1 MSDYKHW
8 VVGFVFRKEKNE
20 VALVMKNRPEWQKG
34 RLNGVGG
41 KIEGSET
48 SHQAM
53 RREFKEE
60 AGADIPENAW
70 REFAL
75 LKEKPGDVKFLVAHG
90 DYALTS
96 MTDESVDWYKVS
108 NLTALPT
115 MPDLKWLIPLASDD
129 NTKYVSIDYDQPM
142 S

>member
-8 VVGFVFRKEKNE
+8 VVGFVFKNRSE
-20 VALVMKNRPEWQKG
+20 VALVTKNRPEWQKG

-41 KIEGSET
+41 KIEEGET
-48 SHQAM
+48 SVEAM

-60 AGADIPENAW
+60 AGADIAEW

-96 MTDESVDWYKVS
+96 MTDEPVAWYKIDDLK
-108 NLTALPT
+108 NAPI
-115 MPDLKWLIPLASDD
+115 MPDLHWLIPLALDD
-129 NTKYVSIDYDQPM
+129 NNRYVSIDYDQPM
-142 S
+142 

>member
-8 VVGFVFRKEKNE
+8 VVGFVFRNRNE
-20 VALVMKNRPEWQKG
+20 VALVTKNRPKWQKG

-41 KIEGSET
+41 KIEEGET
-48 SHQAM
+48 SIEAM
-53 RREFKEE
+53 RREFQEE
-60 AGADIPENAW
+60 AGADIHEW

-96 MTDESVDWYKVS
+96 MTDEPVAWYKVDDIK
-108 NLTALPT
+108 TLPV
-115 MPDLKWLIPLASDD
+115 MPDLRWLIPLALDD
-129 NTKYVSIDYDQPM
+129 NNRYVSIDYDQPM
-142 S
+142 